1 MAGKTNVNK
10 LIMTAI
16 FVLVVASVL
25 IVWRKP
31 INLGLDLRGGMRLV
45 VEAKDT
51 DDIKV
56 NNDAVLGAVE
66 VIRTRIDSLGVSEP
80 VITRKGERQI
90 VIELPGIDDEARAI
104 AMIGETALL
113 EFKEA
118 EWAPGDL
125 SLLTEKEK
133 REYLGTDGQL
143 DSVKYYD
150 SKGNVIQERFIILR
164 KTVITG
170 NDLKWAGPATNEYGQ
185 PIVSLEFS
193 PEGSKKFYA
202 ATLRLIGRPLAIL
215 LDGKIVSA
223 PNVNEAISGGRAQ
236 ISGQFTIKD
245 MQDMVIKLKAGSLPV
260 PVEIVENQIIG
271 PTLGAASI
279 AKSKFAAAIGFTLV
293 ALFMILYYGLNGVV
307 AIIALLFYA
316 AFDLAVLSSMGAVL
330 TLPGIAGLIL
340 TIGMAVDANVIIFER
355 LKEEL
360 ALGRTIKNAINAA
373 FESAI
378 HTIVDSNLTTILA
391 AFVLFWLGTG
401 SIKGFAITLIVGI
414 VVSMFTAIFITKHLL
429 TNIYEI
435 GFLKR
440 SVEKMKKTEGSI

>member
-125 SLLTEKEK
+125 SLLTEK
-133 REYLGTDGQL
+133 
-143 DSVKYYD
+143 
-150 SKGNVIQERFIILR
+150 
-164 KTVITG
+164 
-170 NDLKWAGPATNEYGQ
+170 
-185 PIVSLEFS
+185 
-193 PEGSKKFYA
+193 
-202 ATLRLIGRPLAIL
+202 
-215 LDGKIVSA
+215 
-223 PNVNEAISGGRAQ
+223 
-236 ISGQFTIKD
+236 
-245 MQDMVIKLKAGSLPV
+245 
-260 PVEIVENQIIG
+260 
-271 PTLGAASI
+271 
-279 AKSKFAAAIGFTLV
+279 
-293 ALFMILYYGLNGVV
+293 
-307 AIIALLFYA
+307 
-316 AFDLAVLSSMGAVL
+316 
-330 TLPGIAGLIL
+330 
-340 TIGMAVDANVIIFER
+340 
-355 LKEEL
+355 
-360 ALGRTIKNAINAA
+360 KNANIW
-373 FESAI
+373 
-378 HTIVDSNLTTILA
+378 
-391 AFVLFWLGTG
+391 VLMA
-401 SIKGFAITLIVGI
+401 S
-414 VVSMFTAIFITKHLL
+414 
-429 TNIYEI
+429 
-435 GFLKR
+435 
-440 SVEKMKKTEGSI
+440 